1 MPLLSRQGVHPLLGM
16 VGGRSRRSAARA
28 SLREESSSPTTGP
41 LKDKPSAPIRAFS
54 KGEPSSPAVQPVED
68 DAFIHAPPE
77 SSSDEDSDG
86 ASRSASTRG
95 AITSSLFGPPKPKP
109 RKEQQASGTV
119 SAETTTSGKAQG
131 GQRSRKAPERASRSL
146 SEITKDRKLRVEG
159 TSDDDIDAVDEPIK
173 RPGKSGAKPGFGSH
187 LETQVFLRSSQ
198 KYTATRTKQ
207 FQTNKRKG
215 GDEEP
220 PRKTKVRVPKRPN
233 GSGVDSDASSAS
245 KRPRFIMPVDSQ
257 VPDTPTGTR
266 FKAFDSVISPPSG
279 DSKKPSFKGNLMTD
293 SPLRGA
299 TRFKMLDLDTGDDK
313 SPTSRQE
320 EPLARTR
327 GRALSVSSSSSSL
340 TELESVQ
347 SDGPDLCPMCDA
359 PIDADLLDGLT
370 AITMSIAKQ
379 QKICQLHKRREAN
392 AQWKEKGYPTIDWDS
407 LESRFERQHDHLDK
421 VLRAEADSH
430 YRDVYSRK
438 VESGKGRTLLTS
450 EKEAGGSLTPGY
462 YGYRGARLMSE
473 WLIRRFS
480 APLRRRA
487 VKDRLVAARGHT
499 TYVQSVLVPELAARL
514 VAEDLEIKPEAA
526 RDVLRESARLGELV
540 HEEVRDVVRREP
552 SDDEDD
558 F

>member
-1 MPLLSRQGVHPLLGM
+1 MPQLTRKGVHQLLSM
-16 VGGRSRRSAARA
+16 VPGRPRRSAARA
-28 SLREESSSPTTGP
+28 SLRLESSSPTRSP
-41 LKDKPSAPIRAFS
+41 LKDKSSSPIIS
-54 KGEPSSPAVQPVED
+54 SPKGEPSSQTVQPVED
-68 DAFIHAPPE
+68 DAFINAPPE
-77 SSSDEDSDG
+77 SSSDEDDDG
-86 ASRSASTRG
+86 ASRSTSTRG
-95 AITSSLFGPPKPKP
+95 AITGSLFGPPKPKP
-109 RKEQQASGTV
+109 RKEPQASSTG
-119 SAETTTSGKAQG
+119 SAEKTASGKAQG
-131 GQRSRKAPERASRSL
+131 GQRSRGAPERASRRL
-146 SEITKDRKLRVEG
+146 SEIKKDRKPIVEDI
-159 TSDDDIDAVDEPIK
+159 SDDDIDAVDEPTK
-173 RPGKSGAKPGFGSH
+173 RPEESSAKPGFGSH

-198 KYTATRTKQ
+198 KYTAMRTKQ
-207 FQTNKRKG
+207 FQNNKRKG
-215 GDEEP
+215 ADEEP
-220 PRKTKVRVPKRPN
+220 PRKKKVRVPKRSN
-233 GSGVDSDASSAS
+233 GSGVDSDTSSAS
-245 KRPRFIMPVDSQ
+245 KKPRFIMPVDSQ
-257 VPDTPTGTR
+257 VPDTPAGTR
-266 FKAFDSVISPPSG
+266 FRAFDSVLSPPSR
-279 DSKKPSFKGNLMTD
+279 DSKKPSFKGNLITD

-299 TRFKMLDLDTGDDK
+299 AKFKTLDPDTGDDK
-313 SPTSRQE
+313 SPASRQQ
-320 EPLARTR
+320 EPPAGIR

-370 AITMSIAKQ
+370 AITMSIARQ

-392 AQWKEKGYPTIDWDS
+392 AQWKERGYPTIDWDS
-407 LESRFERQHDHLDK
+407 LESRFERQHDHLDR
-421 VLRAEADSH
+421 VLRAEANSH

-514 VAEDLEIKPEAA
+514 VAEDLKIKPEAA

-540 HEEVRDVVRREP
+540 HEEVRDVVRNEP
-552 SDDEDD
+552 GDDEDD